1 MSSFEIHKMKTFQIS
16 RMAEIS
22 HFHCQAM
29 SWQTALKTTE
39 EDIEE
44 LQEVTA
50 SLAPAKEISEEAT
63 VAAGGGQE
71 KQRTSLKA
79 FLMGNMFLFYS
90 CQALATIKTVAVKT
104 VGHHN

>member
-1 MSSFEIHKMKTFQIS
+1 MFSFEIHKIKTFQFS
-16 RMAEIS
+16 RMSEI
-22 HFHCQAM
+22 HCQVI

-39 EDIEE
+39 EGKEE

-63 VAAGGGQE
+63 VVAGGGRE

-90 CQALATIKTVAVKT
+90 CQALATIKPVVVKN
-104 VGHHN
+104 VE